1 MTTKTMM
8 IRAAR
13 MTVRLSAATCVV
25 LASAVSSASIAHA
38 QWSTSYHLSPLRAP
52 YNGEFRERFS
62 DADRLLNAFEYAEAL
77 RYEVIWGPL
86 RVRTA
91 ALEVEAFNRLT
102 DDVFMD
108 PPRLPAAP
116 GAINP
121 EFAKLVP
128 EAVAM
133 LRWAQTLRRQAYDVL
148 ADESS
153 VADREG
159 RLTELVAHYRSISDL
174 AISTMPKSLD
184 VLDAQFH
191 SLAFRQAYPNY
202 NGLLWATRWLESG
215 LFEPLVAGE
224 SAADRQ
230 RLGDAAVT
238 RFRGMLRNPPETM
251 PYLLPMT
258 PVIAPAFAR
267 RYPELAVVFDNLH
280 MLQDVIGDILVARE
294 VPRSA
299 KRQEILRAMALFRSD
314 TAFATTYDGWIGMG
328 ATLGAQ
334 NMGGVAVGS
343 GEALPQPTVGRGMS
357 VAGMIPRAAALTT
370 AAAGTGMAGMDHGAM
385 TQGQGTSMQDIS
397 METMM
402 AVYRRM
408 MADPVIRERVATD
421 PVIQQLLGGD
431 SSVARA
437 AQGTAGAMPGMDHSN
452 MPGMGPSA
460 GGGAASQPTPAPMS
474 EERRQAIEFAVRL
487 LSDPSVEARIH
498 SDPELHKL
506 WSDPEVQRRLT
517 ELRRTQLQ
525 SPTRA
530 PTRPQPTRP
539 QPAQPQPTQP
549 PPHNHP

>member
-1 MTTKTMM
+1 MSIAMMTTNTMM
-8 IRAAR
+8 ISAAR
-13 MTVRLSAATCVV
+13 MTVRLSAATCVM
-25 LASAVSSASIAHA
+25 LASAVSTASIAHA
-38 QWSTSYHLSPLRAP
+38 QWSTSYHLSPLRAS

-77 RYEVIWGPL
+77 RYEVLWGTL
-86 RVRTA
+86 RARTG
-91 ALEVEAFNRLT
+91 ALEVDAFNRLT
-102 DDVFMD
+102 GDVFTE
-108 PPRLPAAP
+108 PPRLPVAP

-153 VADREG
+153 AADREG
-159 RLTELVAHYRSISDL
+159 RITELVAHYRSISDL
-174 AISTMPKSLD
+174 AISTTPKSLD
-184 VLDAQFH
+184 ALDAQFY
-191 SLAFRQAYPNY
+191 SLAFRNAYPKY

-215 LFEPLVAGE
+215 LYEPLVAGE
-224 SAADRQ
+224 SAADRR
-230 RLGDAAVT
+230 RLGDAAIT
-238 RFRGMLRNPPETM
+238 RFRGMLRNPPETT

-258 PVIAPAFAR
+258 PVIAPTFAR
-267 RYPELAVVFDNLH
+267 RYPELAAVFDNMH
-280 MLQDVIGDILVARE
+280 MLQDIIGDILVARE

-299 KRQEILRAMALFRSD
+299 KRQEILRAMAFFRSD

-334 NMGGVAVGS
+334 NMGGLAVGF
-343 GEALPQPTVGRGMS
+343 GEALPQPTVARGMS
-357 VAGMIPRAAALTT
+357 LAGMIPRAAALKTT
-370 AAAGTGMAGMDHGAM
+370 AADTGMAGMDHGAM

-402 AVYRRM
+402 AVYQRM

-431 SSVARA
+431 SSAARGG
-437 AQGTAGAMPGMDHSN
+437 QGTAGAMPGMDHSN
-452 MPGMGPSA
+452 MPGMGPSG
-460 GGGAASQPTPAPMS
+460 GGGAAGQTTSGPMS

-498 SDPELHKL
+498 TDPELHKL

-517 ELRRTQLQ
+517 ELRGTQPP
-525 SPTRA
+525 SPTPAR
-530 PTRPQPTRP
+530 TRP
-539 QPAQPQPTQP
+539 QPARPQPTQP